1 MPTPKRP
8 RTLLDDFSTEA
19 PHVTEVRRML
29 QTLQREYRGTD
40 RKVFMFTSASRG
52 EGKSTTCALVAL
64 VAARIF
70 HRRTLVIDTDMRR
83 PTAHTLL
90 GVSHSPG
97 LFDYMV
103 HDASSAAV
111 RHPTMVPSLQLI
123 PAGHPT
129 ARVSESFEE
138 AKFARLLSELRG
150 SYDFIFVDTAPVIP
164 VIEPIMIAEHVDG
177 IILVASAGVTPIPL
191 IRRMV
196 GILEPVRSKIVGGIL
211 CNAAEG
217 LPYFYD
223 YAYYGYKP
231 NSVRRRARQPESSPI
246 EPDASEDTS
255 RHDPAVGG

>member
-1 MPTPKRP
+1 
-8 RTLLDDFSTEA
+8 
-19 PHVTEVRRML
+19 ML
-29 QTLQREYRGTD
+29 QTLLREYRGTD

-90 GVSHSPG
+90 GISQSPG
-97 LFDYMV
+97 LFEYFV
-103 HDASSAAV
+103 QGASLDAV
-111 RHPTMVPSLQLI
+111 RHPTMVPSLQVI

-129 ARVSESFEE
+129 ARVSESFDE
-138 AKFARLLSELRG
+138 AKFLRLIEDLRG
-150 SYDFIFVDTAPVIP
+150 SYEFIFVDTAPVIP

-177 IILVASAGVTPIPL
+177 IMLVASAGVTPIPL

-231 NSVRRRARQPESSPI
+231 NSVHRRARRPDRSSSEPAESG
-246 EPDASEDTS
+246 ETS
-255 RHDPAVGG
+255 KHDPAVGG

>member
-1 MPTPKRP
+1 MAKIKK
-8 RTLLDDFSTEA
+8 TLLDDFSTEA

-29 QTLQREYRGTD
+29 QTLLRDHRATD
-40 RKVFMFTSASRG
+40 RKVLMITSASRG

-90 GVSHSPG
+90 GVGHAPG
-97 LFDYMV
+97 LFEYFV
-103 HDASSAAV
+103 HGASLDTV
-111 RHPTMVPSLQLI
+111 RHPTIVPSLQVI
-123 PAGHPT
+123 PAGHPSSH
-129 ARVSESFEE
+129 VSDSFDDS
-138 AKFARLLSELRG
+138 KFARMLADLRD

-177 IILVASAGVTPIPL
+177 IVLVASAGVTPIPL
-191 IRRMV
+191 IRRMI
-196 GILEPVRSKIVGGIL
+196 GILEPVRGKIVGGIL
-211 CNAAEG
+211 CNASEG

-231 NSVRRRARQPESSPI
+231 NSARRRTRRSESSSIGPGASG
-246 EPDASEDTS
+246 EPSK
-255 RHDPAVGG
+255 HDPAVGG

>member
-1 MPTPKRP
+1 MVTPKRP

-64 VAARIF
+64 VTARIF

-83 PTAHTLL
+83 PTTHTLL
-90 GVSHSPG
+90 GISPSPG
-97 LFDYMV
+97 LFDYMARGAT
-103 HDASSAAV
+103 HEAV
-111 RHPTMVPSLQLI
+111 LHPTMVPSLQVI

-129 ARVSESFEE
+129 ARVSESFDE
-138 AKFARLLSELRG
+138 AKFAKLLEDVRG
-150 SYDFIFVDTAPVIP
+150 SYDFVFVDTAPVIP

-177 IILVASAGVTPIPL
+177 IMLVASAGVTPIPL

-231 NSVRRRARQPESSPI
+231 NSTRQRVRRSEGPSA
-246 EPDASEDTS
+246 EPGAPGEPSK
-255 RHDPAVGG
+255 HDPSVGG